1 MGEAK
6 DRRLATPYSASIA
19 RAATGASR
27 IDHNAA
33 RTSWVFVMLYTNTR
47 LEGVGKATPK
57 WRESTMIDSI
67 REARRF

>member
-1 MGEAK
+1 
-6 DRRLATPYSASIA
+6 
-19 RAATGASR
+19 
-27 IDHNAA
+27 
-33 RTSWVFVMLYTNTR
+33 MLYTNTR